1 MIAAP
6 AADVMMAIVCGYLGS
21 GFFVRR
27 VKQTLPGELFLQLLE
42 RDIQIARAV
51 CRQRTAIEL
60 VRAVARKTV
69 TRPYAITCIPFS
81 GRKRRRWALER
92 NMTHLSAPLRI
103 LERKVMVA
111 GGIDFIIADLAA
123 HAEVCQQLVA
133 VEQKFDI
140 LVDLRNS
147 DDILFHHTPS
157 CRAVRTAIP
166 MALSVEYCGSAKTG
180 ANSRIRSR
188 SMELDATPPENTTG
202 RPGYCASAVR
212 VASAMQ
218 DTMQFMTNR
227 AVSAAL
233 CVSE

>member
-1 MIAAP
+1 MGIWAA
-6 AADVMMAIVCGYLGS
+6 A
-21 GFFVRR
+21 FVRR
-27 VKQTLPGELFLQLLE
+27 VKQALPGELFLQLLE

-51 CRQRTAIEL
+51 CRQRAAIEL
-60 VRAVARKTV
+60 VRAVAREDSHTSICDHLHPV
-69 TRPYAITCIPFS
+69 FWPEAQ
-81 GRKRRRWALER
+81 ALGTGTE
-92 NMTHLSAPLRI
+92 HDAFECPLRI

-188 SMELDATPPENTTG
+188 SMELDATPPENTTAD
-202 RPGYCASAVR
+202 PDTAQAPSASHPR
-212 VASAMQ
+212 CRTQCS
-218 DTMQFMTNR
+218 
-227 AVSAAL
+227 S
-233 CVSE
+233 